1 MKTCTWMFL
10 TAFFIIEKRWKQ
22 PKCSLTDKWI
32 NQMWYIHTIKCH
44 SSMKRNKV
52 MIYVMTWNNLENTIP
67 NERSQMQKA
76 TCWMIKFIW
85 NIQKG
90 KFYRKCVSD
99 CLGLSK
105 LKRYKEWL
113 LMGTGFLF
121 EMIKYSKIDYSDGFT
136 ILWV

>member
-1 MKTCTWMFL
+1 MGQCL
-10 TAFFIIEKRWKQ
+10 WKQ
-22 PKCSLTDKWI
+22 SDTF
-32 NQMWYIHTIKCH
+32 
-44 SSMKRNKV
+44 S
-52 MIYVMTWNNLENTIP
+52 
-67 NERSQMQKA
+67 
-76 TCWMIKFIW
+76 
-85 NIQKG
+85 KG

-136 ILWV
+136 IL